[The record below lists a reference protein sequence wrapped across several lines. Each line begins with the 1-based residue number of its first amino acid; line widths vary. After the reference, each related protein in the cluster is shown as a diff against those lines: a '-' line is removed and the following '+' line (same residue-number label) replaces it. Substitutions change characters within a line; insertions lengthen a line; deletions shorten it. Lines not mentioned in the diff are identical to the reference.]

1 MIDGWRIL
9 LGAFA
14 SLAIGGLAWW
24 RGSLT
29 PGGWAGAVLVGTITF
44 GMGGWVWGGLLVGFF
59 VSSSALTR
67 WRRAAKQRAAGARVE
82 KGGRRDLGQV
92 LANGGPGALLALAYG
107 LGGEP
112 AALLWLFLG
121 VMATVTADTWATEI
135 GMLDPAP
142 PRLIIG
148 LAPVSAGTSGAIS
161 GYGLAA
167 TLAGAGLIGVIAALW
182 PLAQGRPPDGGL
194 VPVALLGG
202 VAGSLC
208 DSLLGATLQASYAG
222 PDGPTER
229 PRDAHGAPLP
239 RLRGVPGL
247 RNDAVNLLS
256 SLLGGLVGLLAGA
269 WLA

>member
-1 MIDGWRIL
+1 MVDGWRLL
-9 LGAFA
+9 LGALA
-14 SLAIGGLAWW
+14 SLVIGGLAWQ
-24 RGSLT
+24 RGSLA
-29 PGGWAGAVLVGTITF
+29 PSGWAGAVLVGTITF
-44 GMGGWVWGGLLVGFF
+44 GIGGWVWGVLLVAFF

-67 WRRAAKQRAAGARVE
+67 WRRAVKQRVAGARFE

-112 AALLWLFLG
+112 AALFWMFLG
-121 VMATVTADTWATEI
+121 IMATVTADTWATEI
-135 GMLDPAP
+135 GMLDPSP
-142 PRLIIG
+142 PRLIVG
-148 LAPVSAGTSGAIS
+148 LAPVRAGTSGAIS

-167 TLAGAGLIGVIAALW
+167 TLAGAGFVGVLAACW
-182 PLAQGRPPDGGL
+182 PLAQGQPPAGWL
-194 VPVALLGG
+194 LPIALLGG

-229 PRDAHGAPLP
+229 PRDAHGTHLP
-239 RLRGVPGL
+239 RLRGIPGL

-256 SLLGGLVGLLAGA
+256 SLVGGLASLLVGT

>member
-135 GMLDPAP
+135 GML
-142 PRLIIG
+142 
-148 LAPVSAGTSGAIS
+148 
-161 GYGLAA
+161 
-167 TLAGAGLIGVIAALW
+167 IGVIAALW